1 MRSQPPFIQASNL
14 GFAYGRDERR
24 PVLSDIALQAGEDRY
39 LLIGGASGSG
49 KSTLCRTFNGLIPHF
64 YNGRLV
70 GRVVVGGLD
79 TRTLSVGRLFDRVGM
94 VFQNPEAQLFNRT
107 VAREIAF
114 GLESLRLKRDDI
126 RQRIAEAAIAAG
138 IEDQLERFPHHL
150 SGGEQHLTAVAAILA
165 LRPRVLIFDE
175 PFANLDPLATARL
188 RRVLA
193 GIGARGDS
201 RLIVCEHRLALT
213 APDAERMI
221 VVCDGRIVAD
231 GKPAAVLSGDVR
243 PWALDPPLAA
253 VASVRLGLMPT
264 MLDMEKLP
272 LDGDAKRRL
281 DDLLPNPPAAGRG
294 DDVLLA
300 VENLC
305 VHRRQ
310 RPVLR
315 DVSFELRRGEVAALV
330 GANGAGKTT
339 LVRHLNGL
347 VRPGKGRVV
356 VCGRDTRRV
365 PTSTLA
371 RQVGFVFQNPDS
383 QFFKLTVADEI
394 RVGPRALGIEAE
406 DWMAL
411 LARRLGLTALMHRA
425 PFRLSGGEKKRVAV
439 AAALA
444 SRPELLVLD
453 EPTAGQDLFFRQA
466 LGNLLLGLADEGRA
480 VLMVTHDLGFAE
492 RYAARWLVLG
502 GGTIAADDSPA
513 RIMADAALM
522 QRCGLMPTEAFRLK
536 TRLEAAGHA

>member
-1 MRSQPPFIQASNL
+1 MSPHPPFIQTANL
-14 GFAYGRDERR
+14 GFSYGREEPR
-24 PVLSDIALQAGEDRY
+24 PALSDIDLDAGEDRY

-64 YNGRLV
+64 YNGPLA
-70 GRVVVGGLD
+70 GRVVVDGLD
-79 TRTLSVGRLFDRVGM
+79 TRMLSVGHLFDRVGM

-114 GLESLRLKRDDI
+114 GLESLGLKRAEI
-126 RQRIAEAAIAAG
+126 RQRIAEAAAATG
-138 IEDQLERFPHHL
+138 IEGLLERVPHQL
-150 SGGEQHLTAVAAILA
+150 SGGEQHLTAMAAILA
-165 LRPRVLIFDE
+165 LRPRVLILDE
-175 PFANLDPLATARL
+175 PFANLDPLAAARL
-188 RRVLA
+188 RRLLA
-193 GIGARGDS
+193 SIGARGGS
-201 RLIVCEHRLALT
+201 RLIVCEHRLGLT
-213 APDAERMI
+213 APDAERMA
-221 VVCDGRIVAD
+221 VVCDGRLVAD
-231 GKPAAVLSGDVR
+231 GKPAAVLSRDVR
-243 PWALDPPLAA
+243 PWALEAPLAA
-253 VASVRLGLMPT
+253 VASVGLGLRPAI
-264 MLDMEKLP
+264 LEVEQLP

-281 DDLLPNPPAAGRG
+281 HDLLPNPPAAGG
-294 DDVLLA
+294 ADNVLLA
-300 VENLC
+300 VDHLYA
-305 VHRRQ
+305 HHGQ

-315 DVSFELRRGEVAALV
+315 DVSFELCRGEIAALV

-347 VRPGKGRVV
+347 MRPGKGRVR
-356 VCGRDTRRV
+356 VCGRDTRRAA
-365 PTSTLA
+365 TSSLA
-371 RQVGFVFQNPDS
+371 RQVGLVFQNPDS

-406 DWMAL
+406 DWMVL
-411 LARRLGLTALMHRA
+411 LAQRLGLAALMQRA

-444 SRPELLVLD
+444 SRPEVLVLD

-466 LGNLLLGLADEGRA
+466 LGDLLLGLADEGRA
-480 VLMVTHDLGFAE
+480 VLMVTHDLVFAE
-492 RYAARWLVLG
+492 RYATRWLVLG

-513 RIMADAALM
+513 HIMADAALM

>member
-1 MRSQPPFIQASNL
+1 MRPRPPFIQASGL
-14 GFAYGRDERR
+14 GFSYGRKQPR
-24 PVLSDIALQAGEDRY
+24 PVLCDIALQAGDDRY

-64 YNGRLV
+64 YNGRLF
-70 GRVVVGGLD
+70 GRVTVGGVD
-79 TRTLSVGRLFDRVGM
+79 TRSLSVGHLFDRVGM

-114 GLESLRLKRDDI
+114 GLESLGLKGDEI
-126 RQRIAEAAIAAG
+126 RQRIAEAAVEVG
-138 IEDQLERFPHHL
+138 IEDLLERFPHQL
-150 SGGEQHLTAVAAILA
+150 SGGQQHLTAVAAVLA
-165 LRPRVLIFDE
+165 LRPRVLILDE

-188 RRVLA
+188 RRLLA
-193 GIGARGDS
+193 AIGARGGS
-201 RLIVCEHRLALT
+201 RLVVCEHRLNLT
-213 APDAERMI
+213 APDAGRMI
-221 VVCDGRIVAD
+221 VVRDGRLVAD
-231 GKPAAVLSGDVR
+231 GEPAAVLSGDVR
-243 PWALDPPLAA
+243 PWALAPPLAA
-253 VASVRLGLMPT
+253 AASLRLGLRPVI
-264 MLDMEKLP
+264 LDVEKIP
-272 LDGDAKRRL
+272 LGGDARARL
-281 DDLLPNPPAAGRG
+281 ADLLPSPPAAGG
-294 DDVLLA
+294 EGEVLLTVDRVCA
-300 VENLC
+300 
-305 VHRRQ
+305 HYAR

-315 DVSFELRRGEVAALV
+315 DVSFTLRRGEIAALV

-347 VRPGKGRVV
+347 VLPETGRVT

-371 RQVGFVFQNPDS
+371 RRIGFVLQNPDS

-394 RVGPRALGIEAE
+394 RVGPRALGLETE
-406 DWMAL
+406 EWVAL
-411 LARRLGLTALMHRA
+411 LARRLGLTALMQRA

-444 SRPELLVLD
+444 SQPEVLVLD

-466 LGNLLLGLADEGRA
+466 LGELLTELAGEGRA

-502 GGTIAADDSPA
+502 GGTLAADDAPA
-513 RIMADAALM
+513 GIMADRALM
-522 QRCGLMPTEAFRLK
+522 ERCNLTPTEAFRLK
-536 TRLEAAGHA
+536 RRLEAADHA